1 MSKYYTPK
9 RTRNLYDPAS
19 SNSFRLSRSKIDLY
33 ISCPR
38 CFYLDR
44 RLGVA
49 RPPGFPFA
57 LNNAVDTLLKKE
69 FDLLRKNGQKHPLMT
84 KYGVKAIPV
93 SHAKLN
99 EWRDNFKGVQFLH
112 QPTNFLI
119 TGAIDDLWQ
128 NTVGEYIVVDYKA
141 TSKNEK
147 IVALN
152 KAWQDGYKR
161 QMEVYQWLLR
171 RNGYEVSNTGYFVY
185 CNGKTD
191 VPVFNSK
198 LEFDITLIA
207 YEGNDSWIEGTIG
220 DIYACL
226 GSSQIPL
233 TGKDC
238 DYCDYRN
245 AVTDVAG

>member
-1 MSKYYTPK
+1 MSQYYTPK
-9 RTRNLYDPAS
+9 RTRNLYDPQS
-19 SNSFRLSRSKIDLY
+19 PKSFRLSRSKIDLY

-49 RPPGFPFA
+49 RPPGFPFN

-69 FDLLRKNGQKHPLMT
+69 FDLLRKDGQKHPLMV
-84 KYGVKAIPV
+84 KYGLKAIPAP
-93 SHAKLN
+93 HEKLN
-99 EWRDNFKGVQFLH
+99 QWRDNFRGVQFLH

-141 TSKNEK
+141 TSKNGK

-152 KAWQDGYKR
+152 MAWQDGYKR

-191 VPVFNSK
+191 VAVFDGR

-220 DIYACL
+220 DIHNCL
-226 GSSQIPL
+226 QSDQIPL

-238 DYCDYRN
+238 DYCAYRN
-245 AVTDVAG
+245 AVNDVAG